1 MKALKAKKQI
11 LRTQISNARS
21 RNNERQLERE
31 LQRFFD
37 RLGKQ
42 VQQNLEEYWSE
53 HLLQGQVDLITK
65 PISEAQAE
73 YYHILQKY
81 DKREYQLGIREA
93 QRLVKLSQ
101 KNYAH
106 KAIKPRLRRTRDLFA
121 TLRGA
126 EQDLLDKVFIASQ
139 ATLARVDTSIKTLL
153 TEGYQ
158 SGKGINYVANL
169 LIKRFDQLQNW
180 EAQRIA
186 RTEIHNSHN
195 TAVMDTYQELGVEYT
210 MWISAGDDGRTRD
223 SHLEVE
229 GEIIPVGGTYS
240 NGLKYPGDT
249 DGPIEEWINCR
260 CSNAPYVI
268 PYGYMAPSFSP
279 FREDD
284 LIKVETKPPVTEPTP
299 VETQETYQI
308 NGGERYSNVEIS
320 QDVLD
325 KIIQHQETRATAK
338 IEWGNTVDL
347 KTGKLNLVNDVKGKK
362 NQVTVPR
369 PSTGNYGLLHNH
381 PSESPFSGGDMFN
394 QLGYRNQN
402 VCVAT
407 TPKGVWVARDTEFG
421 AASKVNG
428 LSDNT
433 RYEIKYKMDGKY
445 REFSRETLDK
455 KYAER
460 MRNATTRK
468 EYNAIKKEYLAD
480 PEYKEKYGK
489 WLLEEYGVGVN
500 KYNYF
505 EIEFIPKEE
514 LRNVK
519 F

>member
-1 MKALKAKKQI
+1 MLPKRQI
-11 LRTQISNARS
+11 LASKISNARS

-73 YYHILQKY
+73 YYLILQKY

-93 QRLVKLSQ
+93 ERLVKLS
-101 KNYAH
+101 KKPIAS
-106 KAIKPRLRRTRDLFA
+106 KAIKPRLFKRYDLFA

-139 ATLARVDTSIKTLL
+139 ATLERVDTSIKTLL

-169 LIKRFDQLQNW
+169 LTRRFDQLQTW

-223 SHLEVE
+223 SHLEVD
-229 GEIIPVGGTYS
+229 GEIIPIGAEYS
-240 NGLKYPGDT
+240 NGLKFPGDT

-268 PYGYMAPSFSP
+268 PYGYMAPPFSP
-279 FREDD
+279 FREED
-284 LIKVETKPPVTEPTP
+284 LI
-299 VETQETYQI
+299 Q
-308 NGGERYSNVEIS
+308 
-320 QDVLD
+320 
-325 KIIQHQETRATAK
+325 
-338 IEWGNTVDL
+338 
-347 KTGKLNLVNDVKGKK
+347 
-362 NQVTVPR
+362 
-369 PSTGNYGLLHNH
+369 
-381 PSESPFSGGDMFN
+381 
-394 QLGYRNQN
+394 
-402 VCVAT
+402 
-407 TPKGVWVARDTEFG
+407 
-421 AASKVNG
+421 
-428 LSDNT
+428 
-433 RYEIKYKMDGKY
+433 
-445 REFSRETLDK
+445 
-455 KYAER
+455 
-460 MRNATTRK
+460 
-468 EYNAIKKEYLAD
+468 IKK
-480 PEYKEKYGK
+480 
-489 WLLEEYGVGVN
+489 
-500 KYNYF
+500 
-505 EIEFIPKEE
+505 
-514 LRNVK
+514 
-519 F
+519 

>member
-1 MKALKAKKQI
+1 MLPKRQI
-11 LRTQISNARS
+11 LASKISNARS

-65 PISEAQAE
+65 PVSEAQAE
-73 YYHILQKY
+73 YYLILQKY
-81 DKREYQLGIREA
+81 NKREYQLGIREA

-126 EQDLLDKVFIASQ
+126 EEDLLERVFIASQ
-139 ATLARVDTSIKTLL
+139 ATLTRVDTSIKLLL

-169 LIKRFDQLQNW
+169 LIKRFDQLQTW
-180 EAQRIA
+180 EAKRIA

-223 SHLEVE
+223 SHLEVD

-260 CSNAPYVI
+260 CSNAPFVI
-268 PYGYMAPSFSP
+268 PYGYTAPPFSP
-279 FREDD
+279 FREED
-284 LIKVETKPPVTEPTP
+284 LIK
-299 VETQETYQI
+299 I
-308 NGGERYSNVEIS
+308 R
-320 QDVLD
+320 
-325 KIIQHQETRATAK
+325 
-338 IEWGNTVDL
+338 
-347 KTGKLNLVNDVKGKK
+347 
-362 NQVTVPR
+362 
-369 PSTGNYGLLHNH
+369 
-381 PSESPFSGGDMFN
+381 
-394 QLGYRNQN
+394 
-402 VCVAT
+402 
-407 TPKGVWVARDTEFG
+407 
-421 AASKVNG
+421 
-428 LSDNT
+428 
-433 RYEIKYKMDGKY
+433 
-445 REFSRETLDK
+445 
-455 KYAER
+455 
-460 MRNATTRK
+460 
-468 EYNAIKKEYLAD
+468 
-480 PEYKEKYGK
+480 
-489 WLLEEYGVGVN
+489 
-500 KYNYF
+500 
-505 EIEFIPKEE
+505 
-514 LRNVK
+514 
-519 F
+519 

>member
-1 MKALKAKKQI
+1 MLPKRQI
-11 LRTQISNARS
+11 LASKISNART

-42 VQQNLEEYWSE
+42 VQQNLEEYWSD

-73 YYHILQKY
+73 YYLILQKY

-93 QRLVKLSQ
+93 ERLVKLS
-101 KNYAH
+101 KKPIAE
-106 KAIKPRLRRTRDLFA
+106 KAIKPRLFKRLDLFA

-139 ATLARVDTSIKTLL
+139 ATLERVDTSIKTLL

-169 LIKRFDQLQNW
+169 LVKRFDQLQTW

-223 SHLEVE
+223 SHLEVD

-240 NGLKYPGDT
+240 NGLKFPGDT

-268 PYGYMAPSFSP
+268 PYNYTAPPYSP
-279 FREDD
+279 FREED
-284 LIKVETKPPVTEPTP
+284 LIK
-299 VETQETYQI
+299 I
-308 NGGERYSNVEIS
+308 R
-320 QDVLD
+320 
-325 KIIQHQETRATAK
+325 
-338 IEWGNTVDL
+338 
-347 KTGKLNLVNDVKGKK
+347 
-362 NQVTVPR
+362 
-369 PSTGNYGLLHNH
+369 
-381 PSESPFSGGDMFN
+381 
-394 QLGYRNQN
+394 
-402 VCVAT
+402 
-407 TPKGVWVARDTEFG
+407 
-421 AASKVNG
+421 
-428 LSDNT
+428 
-433 RYEIKYKMDGKY
+433 
-445 REFSRETLDK
+445 
-455 KYAER
+455 
-460 MRNATTRK
+460 
-468 EYNAIKKEYLAD
+468 
-480 PEYKEKYGK
+480 
-489 WLLEEYGVGVN
+489 
-500 KYNYF
+500 
-505 EIEFIPKEE
+505 
-514 LRNVK
+514 
-519 F
+519 